1 MAGITLAQAEA
12 QLALWI
18 AADTAVATGQS
29 YSVGGRQ
36 LTRADAAEIRN
47 NIIFWD
53 SQVRKLSSSETSGGR
68 IIIRGGT
75 PV

>member
-29 YSVGGRQ
+29 YSVGGRE

-53 SQVRKLSSSETSGGR
+53 SQVRRLSSSEASGGR